1 MIPQVLVILALALIG
16 YVGDAVKIIKEPYQA
31 LVERLGRYNRT
42 LKPGVNYVIPF
53 LETIVIK
60 ALMSE
65 RVLDIP
71 PQQAITKDNVPLTV
85 NAVVYWQILDL
96 RRAYYA
102 IDDVGNALEN
112 LTITV
117 LRSKIGKMEL
127 QETFSSRDVINQDL
141 LAQLDDATDAWG
153 VKVIRVEVQDIMPAP
168 AIMESMERER
178 AAEIQKRAEILEAE
192 GQAQSIE
199 RIATALNMQPS
210 NREFLKYLIAQ
221 KYVDGNYKLSESD
234 NSKVVF
240 MDPKAMSDN
249 LLYLF
254 DSVFDESTLRRGNG
268 RSKSLLNK
276 AMTQAEI
283 KSKNEPN
290 GEDGQE
296 NPSADN

>member
-1 MIPQVLVILALALIG
+1 MLQPIIVLVVLALIFYG
-16 YVGDAVKIIKEPYQA
+16 GGSVKIIKEPYQA
-31 LVERLGRYNRT
+31 LIERLGRYNRT
-42 LKPGVNYVIPF
+42 LKPGVNFVIPF

-153 VKVIRVEVQDIMPAP
+153 VKVIRVEVQDIVPAP
-168 AIMESMERER
+168 AIVESMETER
-178 AAEIQKRAEILEAE
+178 AAEIKKRAEILEAE
-192 GQAQSIE
+192 GQAESIE

-249 LLYLF
+249 LFYLF
-254 DSVFDESTLRRGNG
+254 DSVFDESKMGKTNG
-268 RSKSLLNK
+268 RSKSLVNK
-276 AMTQAEI
+276 AITQAEI
-283 KSKNEPN
+283 QSKEDSN
-290 GEDGQE
+290 GDEGQE

>member
-1 MIPQVLVILALALIG
+1 MIPPFLVILALGLISYLLG
-16 YVGDAVKIIKEPYQA
+16 SVRIIKEPYQA
-31 LVERLGRYNRT
+31 LTERLGRYNRT

-53 LETIVIK
+53 LDTIVIK

-71 PQQAITKDNVPLTV
+71 PQQAITKDNVPLKV
-85 NAVVYWQILDL
+85 NAVVYWQIIELK
-96 RRAYYA
+96 RAYYA

-112 LTITV
+112 LTVTV
-117 LRSKIGKMEL
+117 LRSKIGKMDL

-141 LAQLDDATDAWG
+141 LAELDDATDAWG
-153 VKVIRVEVQDIMPAP
+153 VKVLRVEVQDIEPAP
-168 AIMESMERER
+168 AILESMERER
-178 AAEIQKRAEILEAE
+178 AAEIKKRAEILDAE

-199 RIATALNMQPS
+199 RIATALNMPPS

-268 RSKSLLNK
+268 RSQGRLNK
-276 AMTQAEI
+276 AITQAEI
-283 KSKNEPN
+283 KSKNEPLD
-290 GEDGQE
+290 EDGQE
-296 NPSADN
+296 DPPADS

>member
-1 MIPQVLVILALALIG
+1 MLPPFLVILALVLIG
-16 YVGDAVKIIKEPYQA
+16 YVWGSVKIIKEPYQA
-31 LVERLGRYNRT
+31 LIERLGRYNRT

-53 LETIVIK
+53 LETIAIK

-85 NAVVYWQILDL
+85 NAVVYWQILEL

-112 LTITV
+112 LTVTV

-141 LAQLDDATDAWG
+141 LAELDDATDAWG
-153 VKVIRVEVQDIMPAP
+153 VKVIRVEVQDIVPAP
-168 AIMESMERER
+168 AIVESMEHER
-178 AAEIQKRAEILEAE
+178 AAEIRKRAEILEAE
-192 GQAQSIE
+192 GQAHSIE
-199 RIATALNMQPS
+199 RIAEALNMQPS

-268 RSKSLLNK
+268 SQSLLK
-276 AMTQAEI
+276 KTMTQPEI
-283 KSKNEPN
+283 KSKNEPH
-290 GEDGQE
+290 GDEG
-296 NPSADN
+296 ADNN